1 MASTSG
7 WERLRLLFQD
17 ECLAYEHLTELLH
30 EERSVLC
37 QSDYLALLDVSRRK
51 EVVLIRIRSIEEER
65 VACVKKL
72 QQTTVFEEPLAWV
85 AQSTSPEAAPAQQAL
100 RQLVAV
106 GQQVKALSE
115 QNTGLISRGLQIVR
129 DAMHVVHE
137 GLGVK
142 PLYGESG
149 CLMFS
154 SATTSL
160 NVEG

>member
-1 MASTSG
+1 MTATSG

-30 EERSVLC
+30 EERSVLR

-65 VACVKKL
+65 VDCVKML
-72 QQTTVFEEPLAWV
+72 QPATAPEEPLAWV
-85 AQSTSPEAAPAQQAL
+85 AQSTSPEAGPAKDVL
-100 RQLVAV
+100 KQLVAV
-106 GQQVKALSE
+106 GQQVKKLSE

-129 DAMHVVHE
+129 DAMHIVQE
-137 GLGVK
+137 GLGAK

-149 CLMFS
+149 CLTFS